1 MSSLPNNAVLWET
14 LPLEGS
20 VARVRRP
27 QQGEA
32 TGPVAVLLHGW
43 TGDES
48 FMAPFAEIFPPE
60 VLVIAFRAP
69 WPAPSPRGGY
79 SWVAS
84 LPEHWPPDVSRY
96 QPATARL
103 AAWLTTPRGQFPQAH
118 WESQHWMG
126 FSQGAATA
134 GTYALERPQGVASV
148 ALLAGFLPAG
158 VESWAARR
166 PLEGVPAFIA
176 HGLRDEMVPI
186 QHARHAV
193 DILTQA
199 GARVL
204 FCTDEVAHKVGARC
218 RKALASFYAN
228 GFGLTAR

>member
-1 MSSLPNNAVLWET
+1 MSSWPNDAVRWET
-14 LPLEGS
+14 LPLEGG
-20 VARVRRP
+20 VARIRRP
-27 QQGEA
+27 RQGEA

-48 FMAPFAEIFPPE
+48 FMAPFAAIFPPE
-60 VLVIAFRAP
+60 VLVVALRAP

-84 LPEHWPPDVSRY
+84 LPDRWPPDASRY

-103 AAWLTTPRGQFPQAH
+103 AAWLAALRGQFPQAR

-148 ALLAGFLPAG
+148 ALLAGFLPTG

-186 QHARHAV
+186 QHAHHAAEV
-193 DILTQA
+193 LTQA
-199 GARVL
+199 GARVE
-204 FCTDEVAHKVGARC
+204 FCADEVAHKVGARC
-218 RKALASFYAN
+218 KKALAAFYARALE
-228 GFGLTAR
+228 LTEG